1 MLKYII
7 KRILIFIPTLI
18 AISLITFIISV
29 NAPGDPVE
37 TILNKKSGE
46 TGMSTKAAVDETAYT
61 NMRHK
66 LGLDLPLF

>member
-1 MLKYII
+1 MLRYIA

-37 TILNKKSGE
+37 SILNKKSGDAGQNTRGLTDE
-46 TGMSTKAAVDETAYT
+46 AAYIALQH
-61 NMRHK
+61 NQCHRK
-66 LGLDLPLF
+66 